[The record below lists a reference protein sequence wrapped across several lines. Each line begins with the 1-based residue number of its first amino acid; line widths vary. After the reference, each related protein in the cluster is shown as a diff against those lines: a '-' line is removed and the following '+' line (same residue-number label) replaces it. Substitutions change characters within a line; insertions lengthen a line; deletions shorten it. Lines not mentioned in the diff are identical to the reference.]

1 MKISILAA
9 SALIAAAASP
19 ALAQES
25 VWTGEGSFGAGF
37 TSGNTDT
44 SDMGLG
50 LKLGRKTGDWKIS
63 LEALADYG
71 KTDGV
76 ETKNRIFVAGQADRD
91 FGPRT
96 YGFGRVSHERDEF
109 SGFESRTFLGAGA
122 GYRVIVGERT
132 NWAVEGGPGVKFDEV
147 RETTLPGPIVVP
159 GETETSFSF
168 IAGSKFSHA
177 FNDSVKLTNDTAV
190 MYAKTSTQLTN
201 SLAVTAALSG
211 ALSARFSVDVRHD
224 TDPPFGFD
232 KTDTATRVSLVYGFG
247 K

>member
-1 MKISILAA
+1 MKISILMAG
-9 SALIAAAASP
+9 ALIAAVASP
-19 ALAQES
+19 ALAQEA

-50 LKLGRKTGDWKIS
+50 LKLSRKTGDWKVA

-76 ETKNRIFVAGQADRD
+76 ETKNRMFLAGQADRD
-91 FGPRT
+91 FGPRA
-96 YGFGRVSHERDEF
+96 YGFGRASHERDEF

-122 GYRVIVGERT
+122 GYRVIVSERT

-147 RETTLPGPIVVP
+147 RQTTLPGPVVVP

-168 IAGSKFSHA
+168 IAGSRFSHA
-177 FNDSVKLTNDTAV
+177 FNDSVKLTNDTNV
-190 MYAKTSTQLTN
+190 LYAKTSTQLTN
-201 SLAVTAALSG
+201 SLAVTAALTG
-211 ALSARFSVDVRHD
+211 ALSARFSIDVRHD